1 MSLFGTLGRGI
12 AGFGRGLLTGLEDTA
27 VSQAT
32 GGGLLNDVLGVN
44 GQPVTFTPQQ
54 KRGLSMQLLQQI
66 GSALAMGRTIG
77 EGMQSFQQG
86 AVGQIQANQ
95 QAQAMKQ
102 RQQQIAQFGQ
112 AWGAAQNDTERQ
124 RLFGQAVKLFGTE
137 GAKQFAEGA
146 KAFAPAQKKLK
157 EQVVRIDPITN
168 TPVVVSVMEDGEETR
183 SSYAP
188 DQTIQTLD
196 LGNQVRRIDERTGQ
210 VIDSWDKSPT
220 PGETM
225 TDKRET
231 ANYGKPQA
239 VSVPGQGLFA
249 WSPTTPNQAAPI
261 TGPNGKQIVPQTAE
275 GSNRGFTNSTELR
288 KEFNTLAQPYN
299 TVAQAHAKIM
309 QAAKTPTAAGDLSL
323 IYGYMKLLDPTSTV
337 REGEFATAQ
346 NAGSIPDNVRSMYNK
361 AIEGT
366 RLSDNTRADFVNQ
379 ANNIV
384 DSLRPQLQAHIQRYQ
399 GIAQANGLPADQVVY
414 DPFVQAA
421 QTQLQAPAVKTYNPK
436 TRRFE

>member
-1 MSLFGTLGRGI
+1 MSLFGSLGRGI
-12 AGFGRGLLTGLEDTA
+12 AGFGHGLLTGLENAA

-32 GGGLLNDVLGVN
+32 GDGLLNDALGTN

-54 KRGLSMQLLQQI
+54 RRGLSMQMLSQI
-66 GSALAMGRTIG
+66 GNALALGRPIG
-77 EGMQSFQQG
+77 EGLQAYQQG
-86 AVGQIQANQ
+86 AIGQIQANQ
-95 QAQAMKQ
+95 QAQMMKQ

-146 KAFAPAQKKLK
+146 RTFAPTPLKIK
-157 EQVVRIDPITN
+157 EQVIRTNPATN
-168 TPVVVSVMEDGEETR
+168 TPVVVSIMEDGTER
-183 SSYAP
+183 VSPYAP
-188 DQTIQTLD
+188 DRKVQTMD
-196 LGNQVRRIDERTGQ
+196 LGNQIRRIDERTGQ
-210 VIDSWDKSPT
+210 VIDSFEKSAT

-249 WSPTTPNQAAPI
+249 WSPATPNQAAPI

-299 TVAQAHAKIM
+299 TVAQAYAKIM
-309 QAAKTPTAAGDLSL
+309 QAAKTPTAAGDISL

-361 AIEGT
+361 AKEGT

-421 QTQLQAPAVKTYNPK
+421 QAQRQAPAVKTWNPK
-436 TRRFE
+436 TLRFE